1 METRVPTQTSDRVFI
16 FDTTLRDGEQ
26 SPGASLTPDQK
37 LAIAWQLARLG
48 VDVIEAGFPLSSPGD
63 FEAVQRIARQIR
75 GPMITALARA
85 ARPDIDAV
93 WQAVQDAERKQIHMV
108 LSVSDIHIER
118 KLRSNRRDVLR
129 RGVEAVAYARSLCDD
144 VEYSPEDAGRADL
157 EYLFETLEAVID
169 AGATVVNIPDTTG
182 YTLPNEFGALIA
194 SIRENVRNID
204 RALISVH
211 CHNDLG
217 LSTANSIAAVLNGA
231 RRVECT
237 INGIGERAGNASL
250 EEIVMLLHTREPS
263 LGLWSGIE
271 TTEIA
276 RTSRLVSRLTGY
288 PVQPN
293 KAIVGR
299 NAFAHEAGIHQDGVL
314 KERTTYEIMDATT
327 VGLESN
333 AIVLGKHS
341 GRHALHEALEEMGFR
356 VDGQALNAAFKRFKE
371 LADRK
376 KQITAMDLEALVTDE
391 LREEIPGYTLEW
403 FEVEASSRRPPHAKV
418 SVSPPEGPAQQGS
431 FTGDGPID
439 AVFHAID
446 AATGVETKLRDF
458 QIGAVTEGQDALGE
472 VSVVVESHGQS
483 GSGQAVSTDIIEAA
497 ARAYVRALSVAVAR
511 SQTADGVVGL
521 PATAS

>member
-1 METRVPTQTSDRVFI
+1 MEPAVGPPASHRVFI

-37 LAIAWQLARLG
+37 VAIAWQLARLG

-118 KLRSNRRDVLR
+118 KLRSNRRDVLQ
-129 RGVEAVAYARSLCDD
+129 RGTEAVAYARSLCNE
-144 VEYSPEDAGRADL
+144 VEYSPEDAGRADP

-194 SIRENVRNID
+194 AIRANVRNID
-204 RALISVH
+204 RAMISVH

-217 LSTANSIAAVLNGA
+217 LSTANSVAAVLNGA

-250 EEIVMLLHTREPS
+250 EEVVMILRTREKS
-263 LGLWSGIE
+263 LGLRTNIDTTRLADVSALVAQETGI
-271 TTEIA
+271 
-276 RTSRLVSRLTGY
+276 

-293 KAIVGR
+293 KAVVGA
-299 NAFAHEAGIHQDGVL
+299 NAFAHASGIHQDGVL
-314 KERTTYEIMDATT
+314 KDKLTYEIMRPED
-327 VGLESN
+327 VGMGESR
-333 AIVLGKHS
+333 IVLSPRS
-341 GRHALHEALEEMGFR
+341 GRHAFQFR
-356 VDGQALNAAFKRFKE
+356 LAELGYRLSEAAFGRAWDQFRE

-376 KQITAMDLEALVTDE
+376 KDILDRDLEDIVRST
-391 LREEIPGYTLEW
+391 
-403 FEVEASSRRPPHAKV
+403 
-418 SVSPPEGPAQQGS
+418 Q
-431 FTGDGPID
+431 
-439 AVFHAID
+439 
-446 AATGVETKLRDF
+446 AAPVGKL
-458 QIGAVTEGQDALGE
+458 
-472 VSVVVESHGQS
+472 
-483 GSGQAVSTDIIEAA
+483 
-497 ARAYVRALSVAVAR
+497 
-511 SQTADGVVGL
+511 GVV
-521 PATAS
+521 A

>member
-1 METRVPTQTSDRVFI
+1 MLARVATPTGDRVFI

-63 FEAVQRIARQIR
+63 FEAVQRIARQVR

-250 EEIVMLLHTREPS
+250 EEVVMILRTREKS
-263 LGLWSGIE
+263 LGLRTGID
-271 TTEIA
+271 TTRLAEVSA
-276 RTSRLVSRLTGY
+276 LVSRHTGI

-293 KAIVGR
+293 KAVIGG
-299 NAFAHEAGIHQDGVL
+299 NAFAHASGIHQDGVL
-314 KERTTYEIMDATT
+314 KDKLNYEIMRPED
-327 VGLESN
+327 VGMGESR
-333 AIVLGKHS
+333 IVLSPRS
-341 GRHALHEALEEMGFR
+341 GRHAFQFRLGELGYHLSEADFGRAWELF
-356 VDGQALNAAFKRFKE
+356 LE

-376 KQITAMDLEALVTDE
+376 KDILDRDLEDIVRST
-391 LREEIPGYTLEW
+391 YT
-403 FEVEASSRRPPHAKV
+403 VASSPPPLAG
-418 SVSPPEGPAQQGS
+418 EGRVG
-431 FTGDGPID
+431 
-439 AVFHAID
+439 AI
-446 AATGVETKLRDF
+446 R
-458 QIGAVTEGQDALGE
+458 
-472 VSVVVESHGQS
+472 
-483 GSGQAVSTDIIEAA
+483 
-497 ARAYVRALSVAVAR
+497 
-511 SQTADGVVGL
+511 
-521 PATAS
+521 